1 MSAWLALLPAPAGDL
16 RAEVGDG
23 RVLAAWPDA
32 DRRPHPEARRCDPQL
47 LDADGAPARI
57 SLLWPPRDRLPLFDD
72 PVVVQARREARRRR
86 APRCASTFT
95 VDSRHFAGSLWV
107 PARGDRLEDDPF
119 RLLGRPELLDVGAG
133 LLGAATGLV
142 GPAQERYAGAPWPAR
157 S

>member
-1 MSAWLALLPAPAGDL
+1 VSAWLALLPAPAGDL
-16 RAEVGDG
+16 APRSATAACSPPGPTPTGVRTRRPAAATRSCSTPTARRPDQPA
-23 RVLAAWPDA
+23 LAAARPA
-32 DRRPHPEARRCDPQL
+32 AAVRRPRRGAGTAR
-47 LDADGAPARI
+47 G
-57 SLLWPPRDRLPLFDD
+57 
-72 PVVVQARREARRRR
+72 RRRR

-133 LLGAATGLV
+133 LLGAATRLV